1 MANRD
6 RRNEAFRAGFENPLM
21 GDIAPLQRLYGTV
34 QAIGSEL
41 GGADMGTAPGTRF
54 RESQK
59 ATKAEVKRLQ
69 ELRAAHPE
77 EFGRGMMRAQEQMD
91 PYMLGLG
98 TGSMGGMRPMGTTR
112 FSPAPGEAP
121 IRALEGP
128 VEMRGLPAPAPRM
141 MAAPQAAP
149 VAPYYRN
156 VPPEMGTSM
165 RPMTPFQQNQV
176 GLSTGRF
183 GMQGYAPEMAVTDF
197 ETYAPGGMGRT
208 TSGPTPMNKFD
219 QNMMDAYR
227 RGRMG
232 TGASRGMYGEYT
244 PEEMG
249 SAIVPYRQGGLVY
262 EPVGGQGAGAAPRQI
277 GGPQG
282 APRLGYERGPIE
294 GEWSEV
300 YGIGGP
306 RGRPGYGGGMDFGV
320 TREGMAVSPSGM
332 PFDWR
337 RAGVSTGASLAG
349 YEAGRRRDERAA
361 GPLPNW
367 NPNIPVPVDRGGYEQ
382 LGLGPVLPQTMESY
396 TGMRTPFRNYGPE
409 MPPAGATALSGQAP
423 GAGTAFEAPSSAG
436 RKLQMPPAEVKG
448 KGKSEKK
455 GKEQGPPMPA
465 FEPNL
470 NYYVTQA
477 LDRLFGQNEAQRG
490 AEYQQYYATNPWPY

>member
-6 RRNEAFRAGFENPLM
+6 RRNEAFRAGLENPLM
-21 GDIAPLQRLYGTV
+21 GDIGPLQRLYGTV

-77 EFGRGMMRAQEQMD
+77 EFGRGMMFAQEQMD

-98 TGSMGGMRPMGTTR
+98 TGSIGGMRPMGTTR
-112 FSPAPGEAP
+112 FSPAPREAP

-128 VEMRGLPAPAPRM
+128 GEMLGLPAPAPRM
-141 MAAPQAAP
+141 MAAPQAAPQAAP

-165 RPMTPFQQNQV
+165 RPMSPFQQNQV
-176 GLSTGRF
+176 GLATGRF
-183 GMQGYAPEMAVTDF
+183 GMQGYAPEMAVTDY
-197 ETYAPGGMGRT
+197 ETYAPGGVGRT
-208 TSGPTPMNKFD
+208 TSGPTPISKFD
-219 QNMMDAYR
+219 QNMLDAYR
-227 RGRMG
+227 RGRMS

-249 SAIVPYRQGGLVY
+249 SAVVPYRQGGLVY
-262 EPVGGQGAGAAPRQI
+262 EPVGGQGAGARQI

-282 APRLGYERGPIE
+282 AARLGYERGPIE

-306 RGRPGYGGGMDFGV
+306 RGRAGYGGGMDFGV
-320 TREGMAVSPSGM
+320 TREGMAASPTGRS
-332 PFDWR
+332 FDPR
-337 RAGVSTGASLAG
+337 VAAAAIGGGLG
-349 YEAGRRRDERAA
+349 YMAGRGGEA
-361 GPLPNW
+361 GPLPGFR
-367 NPNIPVPVDRGGYEQ
+367 PNIPRSE
-382 LGLGPVLPQTMESY
+382 
-396 TGMRTPFRNYGPE
+396 MRTPGMGE
-409 MPPAGATALSGQAP
+409 MYPVMPMAEAPMGATPLSGQAP
-423 GAGTAFEAPSSAG
+423 GAGTAFEGTPRTSSS
-436 RKLQMPPAEVKG
+436 KLQMPPAEVKG
-448 KGKSEKK
+448 KSKK

-490 AEYQQYYATNPWPY
+490 AQYEQYYATNPWPY

>member
-21 GDIAPLQRLYGTV
+21 GDIGPLQRLYGTV
-34 QAIGSEL
+34 SAIGEEL
-41 GGADMGTAPGTRF
+41 GGGDMGTPFGQRF
-54 RESQK
+54 AERQK
-59 ATKAEVKRLQ
+59 ATKADIKRLQ
-69 ELRAAHPE
+69 ELRARHPE
-77 EFGRGMMRAQEQMD
+77 EFGRGMMHAQEQMD

-98 TGSMGGMRPMGTTR
+98 TGAVGGMRPMGSTR
-112 FSPAPGEAP
+112 FTPAPGEAP

-128 VEMRGLPAPAPRM
+128 GGMQALPAPAPRM
-141 MAAPQAAP
+141 MAAPQGMAEAAP
-149 VAPYYRN
+149 AAPYYRN

-208 TSGPTPMNKFD
+208 TSGPTPINKFD

-249 SAIVPYRQGGLVY
+249 SAITPYRQGGLVY
-262 EPVGGQGAGAAPRQI
+262 EPVGQQGAAPRQI

-294 GEWSEV
+294 GQWSEV
-300 YGIGGP
+300 YGLQGP
-306 RGRPGYGGGMDFGV
+306 QGRPGYGGGMDFGV
-320 TREGMAVSPSGM
+320 TREGMAMSP
-332 PFDWR
+332 
-337 RAGVSTGASLAG
+337 
-349 YEAGRRRDERAA
+349 
-361 GPLPNW
+361 
-367 NPNIPVPVDRGGYEQ
+367 
-382 LGLGPVLPQTMESY
+382 
-396 TGMRTPFRNYGPE
+396 TGMRFDPRLAAAAIGGTTGYMAGRGGEPRAELPVMDVYARRGPHAYGPEMPRNYGPE
-409 MPPAGATALSGQAP
+409 MSLMTLPNNPMQGPVGGATLRS
-423 GAGTAFEAPSSAG
+423 EN
-436 RKLQMPPAEVKG
+436 MPMSPAEGRTAKG
-448 KGKSEKK
+448 KGGKKEEKAAP
-455 GKEQGPPMPA
+455 QQQPA
-465 FEPNL
+465 FEGNL

-477 LDRLFGQNEAQRG
+477 LDRLFGQGEAERG
-490 AEYQQYYATNPWPY
+490 RQYQEYYATNPWPY